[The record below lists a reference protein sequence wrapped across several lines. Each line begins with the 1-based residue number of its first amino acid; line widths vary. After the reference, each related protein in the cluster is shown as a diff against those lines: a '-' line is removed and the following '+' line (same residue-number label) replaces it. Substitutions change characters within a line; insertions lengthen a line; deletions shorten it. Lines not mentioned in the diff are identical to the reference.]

1 MTIYNNRGYRK
12 IYEDNFGSIPVDST
26 GRTYDIHHLNG
37 DHSDSDILNLKCV
50 TIQEHYDIHYSQGDW
65 GACNAIALRMGK
77 TPEEL
82 SILASIRAKARVA
95 DGTHHF
101 LKEGFAE
108 RVNQKRIENGT
119 HNLLG
124 PGHNKALIASGV
136 HHFIGKNNPVHKLL
150 DSGTHNFLGDR
161 NPSKQRAAAGTHL
174 FQKEWK
180 CQHCGIT
187 GKGFGNYKRWHGA
200 KCKFFNDIIH
210 E

>member
-82 SILASIRAKARVA
+82 SILAASITRV
-95 DGTHHF
+95 
-101 LKEGFAE
+101 
-108 RVNQKRIENGT
+108 V
-119 HNLLG
+119 
-124 PGHNKALIASGV
+124 
-136 HHFIGKNNPVHKLL
+136 
-150 DSGTHNFLGDR
+150 
-161 NPSKQRAAAGTHL
+161 
-174 FQKEWK
+174 
-180 CQHCGIT
+180 CIT
-187 GKGFGNYKRWHGA
+187 R
-200 KCKFFNDIIH
+200 
-210 E
+210 